1 MIGLIVISTPWLRLV
16 ETHMQTHMSYKPD
29 IVTTALV
36 CFKFNGACVM
46 FVVVQWTMGNS
57 PSFYL
62 FMDGKWNLSS
72 ILGRG
77 KLDSNT
83 AKSVDVLGN
92 SDCGCLRKFRL
103 SEILT
108 WISGSFIF

>member
-1 MIGLIVISTPWLRLV
+1 
-16 ETHMQTHMSYKPD
+16 MSYKPD
-29 IVTTALV
+29 TVTTALV

-57 PSFYL
+57 PLFYL
-62 FMDGKWNLSS
+62 FMDGKWNLSP

-92 SDCGCLRKFRL
+92 SDCGCLGNLDCQRFSHGFL
-103 SEILT
+103 VALFFNLVNSNIIEYFTSICVPLEAA
-108 WISGSFIF
+108 